1 MPSKLFIMLKSP
13 HEYRSLDAIAA
24 LGGEDRVGVLLFQ
37 DAVLFPFCGDI
48 RGELLKVADTVYV
61 MSDDLEA
68 RGLKGRIGPEFREIG
83 YPEAVDL
90 IMDEY
95 DLTIT
100 V

>member
-1 MPSKLFIMLKSP
+1 MLKSP

-37 DAVLFPFCGDI
+37 DAVMFPLCSDMKD
-48 RGELLKVADTVYV
+48 ELLEVADEVYV
-61 MSDDLEA
+61 MSEDLEA
-68 RGLKGRIGPEFREIG
+68 RGFKGRVGPEFREVG

>member
-1 MPSKLFIMLKSP
+1 MLRSP
-13 HEYRSLDAIAA
+13 HEYRNLDTIGA

-37 DAVLFPFCGDI
+37 DAVMFPLCSDM
-48 RGELLKVADTVYV
+48 RDELLEVADEVYV
-61 MSDDLEA
+61 MSEDLEA
-68 RGLKGRIGPEFREIG
+68 RGFKGRVGPGFREVG

>member
-1 MPSKLFIMLKSP
+1 MLKSP
-13 HEYRSLDAIAA
+13 HEYRSLDTIAA
-24 LGGEDRVGVLLFQ
+24 LGGEDLIGVLLFQ
-37 DAVLFPFCGDI
+37 DAVLFPLCSEMKS
-48 RGELLKVADTVYV
+48 ELLNVADEVYV

-68 RGLKGRIGPEFREIG
+68 RGFKGRAGPGFREIS

-90 IMDEY
+90 IMDKY

>member
-1 MPSKLFIMLKSP
+1 MLKSP

-37 DAVLFPFCGDI
+37 DAVMFPLCSDMKD
-48 RGELLKVADTVYV
+48 ELLEVADEIYV
-61 MSDDLEA
+61 MSEDLEA
-68 RGLKGRIGPEFREIG
+68 RGFKGRVGPEFREVG

>member
-1 MPSKLFIMLKSP
+1 MLKSP
-13 HEYRSLDAIAA
+13 HEYRGLDAIAA

-37 DAVLFPFCGDI
+37 DAVMFPLCSDM
-48 RGELLKVADTVYV
+48 RDELLEVADEVYV
-61 MSDDLEA
+61 MSEDLEA
-68 RGLKGRIGPEFREIG
+68 RGFKGRIGPEFREVD

>member
-13 HEYRSLDAIAA
+13 QEYRSLDVIAA
-24 LGGEDRVGVLLFQ
+24 LGGEDQIGVLLFQ
-37 DAVLFPFCGDI
+37 DAVLFPLCGDL
-48 RGELLKVADTVYV
+48 RDELLDVADEVYV

-68 RGLKGRIGPEFREIG
+68 RGFKGQAGPGFREID
-83 YPEAVDL
+83 YHEAVDL